1 MLTLEN
7 VSLNYGSFTALN
19 GVSLHA
25 DQGELVVLLGCAAL
39 TGAGAAALSMRPGPS
54 FVTEPRI
61 ETRRCSFCSTE

>member
-25 DQGELVVLLGCAAL
+25 GQGELVVLLGAAM
-39 TGAGAAALSMRPGPS
+39 A
-54 FVTEPRI
+54 
-61 ETRRCSFCSTE
+61 TRVWWA